1 MRTNMKRSNG
11 MADQKSHKLRMDGM
25 AMALR
30 IVEEYGVEGLR
41 EEVKT
46 RKAMFIPLEVT
57 RKSVE
62 DLNDFLGKRI
72 LNTYRTE
79 MLFTLNQ
86 EFGFGPKRLL
96 KFYEKFGNTVDM
108 VLCLDQFGK
117 PYEKISEH
125 AEIVN
130 QKIGKDILDVDEIR
144 KIEEE
149 NAEGKKRLIEYEY
162 LLDFLHRKG
171 FDDAA
176 ACLKEAAEWEG

>member
-1 MRTNMKRSNG
+1 MRGMNMKRSNG

-30 IVEEYGVEGLR
+30 IVEEQGVEGLR

-46 RKAMFIPLEVT
+46 RNAMFIPLEVT

-62 DLNDFLGKRI
+62 NINSFLGNRI
-72 LNTYRTE
+72 MNTYRTE
-79 MLFTLNQ
+79 ALFTLNQ
-86 EFGFGPKRLL
+86 EFGFGPKRLQ
-96 KFYEKFGNTVDM
+96 KFYEKFCQTVNM
-108 VLCLDQFGK
+108 VQCADPFGK
-117 PYEKISEH
+117 PYETMSEH
-125 AEIVN
+125 AEIIN
-130 QKIGKDILDVDEIR
+130 QKISKELLDVEEI
-144 KIEEE
+144 KQIEAE

-176 ACLKEAAEWEG
+176 ACLKEYAE

>member
-46 RKAMFIPLEVT
+46 RNAVFIPLEVT

-62 DLNDFLGKRI
+62 DLNDLLGNRI

-79 MLFTLNQ
+79 MMFTLNQ
-86 EFGFGPKRLL
+86 K
-96 KFYEKFGNTVDM
+96 
-108 VLCLDQFGK
+108 CLDPFGK
-117 PYEKISEH
+117 PYEKMSEH

-130 QKIGKDILDVDEIR
+130 QKIGKDILDVDEII

>member
-11 MADQKSHKLRMDGM
+11 MVDQKSHKLRMDGM

-46 RKAMFIPLEVT
+46 RKAMFIPLEGT

-62 DLNDFLGKRI
+62 DLNDFLGNRI
-72 LNTYRTE
+72 LNTYRTG
-79 MLFTLNQ
+79 MAFPTALPPSK
-86 EFGFGPKRLL
+86 GPKRLL
-96 KFYEKFGNTVDM
+96 KFYEEFGNTVDM
-108 VLCLDQFGK
+108 VQCLDPFGK
-117 PYEKISEH
+117 PYEKMSEH

-130 QKIGKDILDVDEIR
+130 QKIGKDILDVDEIK

>member
-1 MRTNMKRSNG
+1 MKWSNG
-11 MADQKSHKLRMDGM
+11 MADQKAHKFRMDGM

-30 IVEEYGVEGLR
+30 IVEEQGVEGLR
-41 EEVKT
+41 EEIKT

-62 DLNDFLGKRI
+62 DLNAFLGSRI

-86 EFGFGPKRLL
+86 KFGFGPKRLL
-96 KFYEKFGNTVDM
+96 KFYEEFGHTVDM
-108 VLCLDQFGK
+108 AQCLDPFGK
-117 PYEKISEH
+117 PYEKMSEH

-130 QKIGKDILDVDEIR
+130 QKVGNLLDVEEIKR
-144 KIEEE
+144 IEAE
-149 NAEGKKRLIEYEY
+149 NSEGKKRLIEYEY
-162 LLDFLHRKG
+162 LLDFLRRNG

-176 ACLKEAAEWEG
+176 ACVKEAAEWEG

>member
-1 MRTNMKRSNG
+1 MISNENKYE
-11 MADQKSHKLRMDGM
+11 AVKWDG
-25 AMALR
+25 R
-30 IVEEYGVEGLR
+30 PEI
-41 EEVKT
+41 T
-46 RKAMFIPLEVT
+46 QIPLEVT

-79 MLFTLNQ
+79 MMFTLNQ
-86 EFGFGPKRLL
+86 KFGFGPKRLL
-96 KFYEKFGNTVDM
+96 KFYEEFGNTVDM
-108 VLCLDQFGK
+108 VQCLDPFGK
-117 PYEKISEH
+117 PYEKMSEH

-130 QKIGKDILDVDEIR
+130 QKIGKDILDVDEIK
-144 KIEEE
+144 KIETE
-149 NAEGKKRLIEYEY
+149 NVEGKKRLIEYEY

>member
-1 MRTNMKRSNG
+1 MRMNMKRSNG
-11 MADQKSHKLRMDGM
+11 MVDQKAHKFRMDGM

-30 IVEEYGVEGLR
+30 IVEERGVEGLR

-46 RKAMFIPLEVT
+46 RNAMFIPLEVT

-62 DLNDFLGKRI
+62 DLNDFLGNRI

-86 EFGFGPKRLL
+86 KFGFGPKRLL
-96 KFYEKFGNTVDM
+96 KFYEEFGHTVDM
-108 VLCLDQFGK
+108 IQCLDPFGK
-117 PYEKISEH
+117 PYEKMSEH

-130 QKIGKDILDVDEIR
+130 QKIGNILDVDEIKR
-144 KIEEE
+144 IEKE

-171 FDDAA
+171 FDEAA
-176 ACLKEAAEWEG
+176 ECLKAAAEWEV